1 MEVQVA
7 ILVIIPSSFTN
18 AKFINN
24 GFLEPLGKS
33 VEMFVDKI
41 PNLRTFKVNTNTCK
55 YKQPLVPSNASAC
68 SKEKIPVGALSNITY
83 MSDLHPHSLVDV
95 GAI

>member
-33 VEMFVDKI
+33 VKMFVDKL
-41 PNLRTFKVNTNTCK
+41 PNSRTFKVYTNT
-55 YKQPLVPSNASAC
+55 
-68 SKEKIPVGALSNITY
+68 
-83 MSDLHPHSLVDV
+83 
-95 GAI
+95 